1 MPATCLSALSSL
13 RPGTARTAPAVP
25 LPRWRR
31 TAIRQA
37 AAAASGNGGF
47 GRWKARV
54 QSGV

>member
-1 MPATCLSALSSL
+1 MPATCLSAPSSL

-37 AAAASGNGGF
+37 AASTSGNGGF